1 MSPKIVTISNITF
14 SPNLFKNILT
24 YSLNLFLMFI
34 SLLDKIYSILNDFRK
49 RMLYKFNRLN
59 PRYS

>member
-1 MSPKIVTISNITF
+1 MSPKIVTISNITY
-14 SPNLFKNILT
+14 STNLFKNILT